1 MNHSIAQWIAAFMA
15 DYPEQQRSHRWQE
28 PLTSFARTSDSL
40 FPKLKEWV
48 QPSHQMPAD
57 LLPDASSVIA
67 YFIPFHPSIPT
78 SNQTGRLASR
88 EWGITYIQTNQLIA
102 DLNAFLA
109 DRLAQAGFEAVYAS
123 ATHNFDEETLMSCWS
138 HRHVA
143 YIAGLGH
150 FGLNN
155 MLITEKGCCGRIGT
169 LVTNAPLTPTPRRET
184 PACLHRFNG
193 SCGLCVGRCVNGS
206 LTPHDYDRHHCY
218 DMLLENAD
226 ALSEIGLA
234 DVCGKCTVGLPC
246 SGTNP
251 VGDRS
256 PRSADRSNDT
266 PSVFNVT

>member
-15 DYPEQQRSHRWQE
+15 DYPEQQRFHRWQE